1 MIKQEKIVCAAV
13 KVYITNNN
21 YSEPVVVAGVDYQT
35 INASGLVS
43 AVAHPTYCN
52 MNHLGFITNEN
63 RFVDAKEALKI
74 TGWGNQLR
82 FKDRKYLLPED
93 LY

>member
-1 MIKQEKIVCAAV
+1 MSKQEKIVCGA
-13 KVYITNNN
+13 ITVTWLDDKRVRG
-21 YSEPVVVAGVDYQT
+21 SRFLGVDYEKIQSNEFYELLYDSEV
-35 INASGLVS
+35 ILKEKR
-43 AVAHPTYCN
+43 
-52 MNHLGFITNEN
+52 GFITSKN
-63 RFVDAKEALKI
+63 RFVDPEEALEI